1 MLFFLYI
8 TTYLY
13 RKKQTME
20 HLNEHDITKNMFK
33 AMREMVK
40 DKNKSVLNENT
51 NQSNDEEE
59 LTSAELSEE
68 QASFRDTVSPRVDFT
83 GFKVYPNT
91 KNVIFSGKFTNMGG
105 LEWQFTLEDA
115 DGLYISG
122 DNVPMTDGAIDTIKK
137 LKGYYENWADD
148 WAQKL
153 ATEYNR
159 DSSDEQEGE
168 TQQLDSV

>member
-1 MLFFLYI
+1 
-8 TTYLY
+8 
-13 RKKQTME
+13 ME
-20 HLNEHDITKNMFK
+20 NLNEHDITKNMFK
-33 AMREMVK
+33 TMRDVVR
-40 DKNKSVLNENT
+40 DRNKSVLNEN
-51 NQSNDEEE
+51 SNGGDEED

-68 QASFRDTVSPRVDFT
+68 QKAFRDTVSPRVNFT
-83 GFKVYPNT
+83 GFKVYPKT
-91 KNVIFSGKFTNMGG
+91 KNVIFSGKFENMGG

-122 DNVPMTDGAIDTIKK
+122 DNVPMTADAITTIKK
-137 LKGYYENWADD
+137 LKGYYDNWADD

-168 TQQLDSV
+168 AQQQDSV

>member
-1 MLFFLYI
+1 
-8 TTYLY
+8 
-13 RKKQTME
+13 ME
-20 HLNEHDITKNMFK
+20 NLNEHDITKNMFK
-33 AMREMVK
+33 TMRESAK
-40 DKNKSVLNENT
+40 YQNKSVLNENI

-59 LTSAELSEE
+59 LSSAELSEE

-91 KNVIFSGKFTNMGG
+91 KNVIFSGKFENMGG

-122 DNVPMTDGAIDTIKK
+122 ENVPMSNDSITTIKK
-137 LKGYYENWADD
+137 LKGYYDNWADD

-159 DSSDEQEGE
+159 DSSDDEQEGD
-168 TQQLDSV
+168 TQQSDTV